1 MQTDEGGAPGW
12 AGRRSVWVLGAVVGI
27 GAAAALWIA
36 GSSGDDDRQA
46 EVATRGARV
55 MPFDLERTT
64 HRFEARA
71 DGGVQTVIA
80 DVAGDS
86 EQIDLIRRHLEAEAA
101 RFRAG
106 DFDDPAQIHGEEMPG
121 LAELKAGAKRI
132 DIRYED
138 VRAGARIS
146 YRTDDAVLVEA
157 LHDWFEAQLTDHGP
171 HAEPSAS

>member
-1 MQTDEGGAPGW
+1 MQTDEGRAR
-12 AGRRSVWVLGAVVGI
+12 RRSVWVLGAVVVL

-36 GSSGDDDRQA
+36 GSSGDDDRRA
-46 EVATRGARV
+46 EVAARGARV

-64 HRFEARA
+64 HQFEPRA
-71 DGGVQTVIA
+71 DGGVQTVVA
-80 DVAGDS
+80 DVAGDTQ
-86 EQIDLIRRHLEAEAA
+86 QIDLIRRHLAGEAA

-121 LAELKAGAKRI
+121 LTELKAGAERI

-146 YRTDDAVLVEA
+146 YRTDDSVLVEA
-157 LHDWFEAQLTDHGP
+157 LHDWFDAQLTDHGP